1 MYKIDV
7 YSRTKDGNKGEFLTS
22 SSYPSKSQAE
32 NAAFAL
38 KALNRYRGKM
48 PHDATAFSLRKS
60 KLKQKWDLR
69 VIVDSPVE
77 I

>member
-7 YSRTKDGNKGEFLTS
+7 YKRNKDGNKEEFLTS
-22 SSYPSKSQAE
+22 LYYPSKKQAE

-38 KALNRYRGKM
+38 KALNRYHGKI

-69 VIVDSPVE
+69 VTVDSPVE